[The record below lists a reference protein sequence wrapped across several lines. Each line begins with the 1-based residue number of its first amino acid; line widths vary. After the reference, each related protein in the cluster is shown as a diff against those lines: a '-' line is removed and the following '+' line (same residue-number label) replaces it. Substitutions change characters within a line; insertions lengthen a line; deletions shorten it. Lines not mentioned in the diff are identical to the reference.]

1 MMMTPDQYPR
11 ANRWSLGL
19 RGVLLNALITLL
31 AVGIAFELPAGAQ
44 YILYQWWPKVVEDA
58 NLLLATEIG
67 LAAALALLF
76 NVSRIAWENRHR
88 AQIAELAALVY
99 ARDTHNYNWFT
110 RWRERRLVKRLPAAR
125 DAFILTLTGYDT
137 FADADSSLHEP
148 LKTAYE
154 IRVML
159 LNPAAGSARRRVNS
173 LPSEVT
179 LQSFMK
185 EIETSIAYLAELR
198 MQGKK
203 ITLKFYEHE
212 PFWKI
217 AVLGELV
224 WVQYCH
230 SGFEVKHEPEYVFA
244 SNPENPRR
252 GLFVP
257 FYMYFLERWG
267 DQRHP
272 EFDFDKRE
280 LVYRDEDGLEVRRAK
295 LGEGRHPEDPALPAS
310 WNACFRGSENEP
322 GALQTSN

>member
-1 MMMTPDQYPR
+1 MMMIPEQYR
-11 ANRWSLGL
+11 RDNRWGKSLRAVIL
-19 RGVLLNALITLL
+19 HVLITLL
-31 AVGIAFELPAGAQ
+31 AVGIAFALPAGAQ
-44 YILYQWWPKVVEDA
+44 YILYQWWPKVAEDA

-76 NVSRIAWENRHR
+76 NVSRIAWENRHKV
-88 AQIAELAALVY
+88 QIAEMAALVH
-99 ARDTHNYNWFT
+99 ARDTHNWFT

-125 DAFILTLTGYDT
+125 DAFILTLTGYNT
-137 FADADSSLHEP
+137 FANADSSLHES

-179 LQSFMK
+179 LQSFMH
-185 EIETSIAYLAELR
+185 EIETSIDYLAGLR

-212 PFWKI
+212 PFWKV
-217 AVLGELV
+217 AVLGEFV

-244 SNPENPRR
+244 SNPENPRQ

-257 FYMYFLERWG
+257 FYMYFLERWSDPG
-267 DQRHP
+267 HP

-280 LVYRDEDGLEVRRAK
+280 LVYRDEDGREAKRAK
-295 LGEGRHPEDPALPAS
+295 LGEVRDPERPALLTS
-310 WNACFRGSENEP
+310 WNSCFRGSENGR
-322 GALQTSN
+322 GALQTIN

>member
-1 MMMTPDQYPR
+1 MMMIPEQYR
-11 ANRWSLGL
+11 RDNRWGKSL
-19 RGVLLNALITLL
+19 RAVLLHVLITVL
-31 AVGIAFELPAGAQ
+31 AVGIAFALPAGAQ
-44 YILYQWWPKVVEDA
+44 YILYQWWPKVAEDA

-76 NVSRIAWENRHR
+76 NVSRIAWENRHKVR
-88 AQIAELAALVY
+88 IADMAALVY
-99 ARDTHNYNWFT
+99 ARDTHNWFT

-125 DAFILTLTGYDT
+125 DAFILTLTGYNT
-137 FADADSSLHEP
+137 FANADSSLHES

-159 LNPAAGSARRRVNS
+159 LNPAGGSARRRVNS
-173 LPSEVT
+173 LPREVT
-179 LQSFMK
+179 LQVYRK
-185 EIETSIAYLAELR
+185 EIEASIAYLAGLR

-212 PFWKI
+212 PFWKV
-217 AVLGELV
+217 AVLGEFV

-244 SNPENPRR
+244 SNPENPRQ

-257 FYMYFLERWG
+257 FYMYFLERWSDPG
-267 DQRHP
+267 HP

-280 LVYRDEDGLEVRRAK
+280 LVYRDEGGREVRRAK
-295 LGEGRHPEDPALPAS
+295 LGEGRDPERPALLAS
-310 WNACFRGSENEP
+310 WNACFRGSENER
-322 GALQTSN
+322 GALQTIN